1 MILPESGIGQQYSF
15 RNFNDQDQRRFMN
28 ELIAIF
34 AFLVCAVVITIV
46 IRIYKESPKI
56 NKKIER
62 DELN

>member
-1 MILPESGIGQQYSF
+1 
-15 RNFNDQDQRRFMN
+15 MN